1 MFQAIERQTIVH
13 NFFWE
18 NNILLSSIFTAYF
31 LHLPQQIVT
40 VSVNRPLPAYA
51 I

>member
-18 NNILLSSIFTAYF
+18 NNILLSSSLRVAF
-31 LHLPQQIVT
+31 LHLPQQILT